1 MNAGREIRI
10 LRVPKERNFT
20 VLDNRL
26 LTDKA
31 LSWEARGLLCYLLSK
46 PDDWQV
52 RLYDLIRRGPAG
64 EHKIRRTLRELEL
77 AGYLIRQRG
86 RAPDGRF
93 EWITM
98 VVERPSRCSRR
109 SSP

>member
-64 EHKIRRTLRELEL
+64 EHKIRRTLEALQVTEFFKLNHRALMRNEL
-77 AGYLIRQRG
+77 
-86 RAPDGRF
+86 
-93 EWITM
+93 
-98 VVERPSRCSRR
+98 
-109 SSP
+109 SSGARNIFKS